1 MSSCKPVWKGK
12 MGVLPESSTSLH
24 RPGTPLCASALFQC
38 IWNRGSSLVYYFNTG
53 PGASAGNK
61 VSLSACRHQWNFMYI
76 DDAVEAVYELY
87 THLPQSAKE
96 GFKKNGLVNTIV
108 NIDRQGHQGVKG
120 LC

>member
-1 MSSCKPVWKGK
+1 
-12 MGVLPESSTSLH
+12 
-24 RPGTPLCASALFQC
+24 
-38 IWNRGSSLVYYFNTG
+38 
-53 PGASAGNK
+53 
-61 VSLSACRHQWNFMYI
+61 MYI